1 VVAVLNRLAL
11 ALLLITS
18 TAAADDAKSTSTS
31 ERGTTSAPIS
41 AAKEDEEGTPKLSL
55 PTQADR
61 DAWQN
66 PGFRLGLGMDYG
78 RMIGLRG
85 APSGRLLGAVLHAG
99 LRLDRDW
106 SLLATF
112 HYGSASQSGGL
123 SALRF
128 AGTVD
133 PTWHVTPS
141 VALAIGFG
149 FGGLVEGNTGRMDNP
164 QQATDVSITLPSS
177 NPPVSSCTGVGAA
190 GLFRASYNIVLGPR
204 ATFEIDAEVI
214 GQYTSCQGRR
224 PTVEP
229 DTAQP
234 IVRTQY
240 WSHTGATLGLG
251 FAWR

>member
-1 VVAVLNRLAL
+1 MVAVLKQAALVCVLASP
-11 ALLLITS
+11 AF
-18 TAAADDAKSTSTS
+18 ADDAKSTSNS
-31 ERGTTSAPIS
+31 ERGTTSAAITT
-41 AAKEDEEGTPKLSL
+41 DEEGTPKLSL

-61 DAWQN
+61 EAWQTS
-66 PGFRLGLGMDYG
+66 GFRLGLGMEYG

-99 LRLDRDW
+99 LRLDKDW

-112 HYGSASQSGGL
+112 RYGSASASGQL

-141 VALAIGFG
+141 LALAMGFG
-149 FGGLVEGNTGRMDNP
+149 FGGLVEGSTSRTDNP
-164 QQATDVSITLPSS
+164 MQATDVSITLPSS
-177 NPPVSSCTGVGAA
+177 NPPVSSCTGVGVA
-190 GLFRASYNIVLGPR
+190 GLARATYSIVMGPR
-204 ATFEIDAEVI
+204 STFNIEAEIF

-240 WSHTGATLGLG
+240 WPHTGATLGLG

>member
-1 VVAVLNRLAL
+1 VVAVLKHAALVCVLASP
-11 ALLLITS
+11 AF
-18 TAAADDAKSTSTS
+18 ADDPKSTSTS
-31 ERGTTSAPIS
+31 ERGTTSAPI
-41 AAKEDEEGTPKLSL
+41 ATAEDEGTPKLSL

-61 DAWQN
+61 DAWQTS
-66 PGFRLGLGMDYG
+66 GFRLGIGMEYG

-85 APSGRLLGAVLHAG
+85 APSGRLLGPVLHAG

-112 HYGSASQSGGL
+112 RYGSAAASGQL

-141 VALAIGFG
+141 LALAVGFG
-149 FGGLVEGNTGRMDNP
+149 FGGLVEGNTSRADNP
-164 QQATDVSITLPSS
+164 MQATDVSITLPSS
-177 NPPVSSCTGVGAA
+177 DPPVASCTGVGVA
-190 GLFRASYNIVLGPR
+190 GLARATYAIVLGPR
-204 ATFEIDAEVI
+204 TTFNVEAEIL

-224 PTVEP
+224 PVVEP